1 MGPIEPVHEG
11 DTGPKVSDLHIGLL
25 FLIRHQGGISPN
37 DRKVLLKRFAPEVSQ
52 NRFGEVTRSL
62 VAMYQSQLKNWP
74 NYWPPLPP
82 NIATIVQSIP
92 ANLPGDV
99 DAGTAEALNWLVET
113 FRNMQSPSPPS
124 GKLQPA
130 AILRNLAKPRRS
142 KARTGARPKHK

>member
-1 MGPIEPVHEG
+1 MGPIELVHEG
-11 DTGPKVSDLHIGLL
+11 DTGPEVSNLHIGLL

-62 VAMYQSQLKNWP
+62 VAMYQAQLKNWP

-92 ANLPGDV
+92 ANTPGDV
-99 DAGTAEALNWLVET
+99 DEGTAEALNWLVQT
-113 FRNMQSPSPPS
+113 FGGMASPPPPR
-124 GKLQPA
+124 GKLRPA
-130 AILRNLAKPRRS
+130 TMLQKKRKGRR
-142 KARTGARPKHK
+142 

>member
-1 MGPIEPVHEG
+1 MTPIQPVHEG
-11 DTGPKVSDLHIGLL
+11 ATGPKVTALHVGLH
-25 FLIRHQGGISPN
+25 FLIGHQGNPPN
-37 DRKVLLKRFAPEVSQ
+37 VVKTLLTQLAADVAKNFY
-52 NRFGEVTRSL
+52 GEATRRL
-62 VAMYQSQLKNWP
+62 VAIYQGQLKNWP